1 MPVPGL
7 VSGAIMASSS
17 SKTPQMAQ
25 IAQGVELGLYQWF
38 LSPTTLV
45 QGVGVGMPAP
55 PTPPIPP
62 VPFVPSMTGT
72 VTVLPNAGI
81 MEAAFK
87 ANGLVGVFAPVM
99 WVPIM
104 LGVSLPHVIGGVSP
118 LVGVGSF
125 TGAVIG
131 DPILL
136 SSLLVVSFNSVGIVG
151 LEVPRICSALGQ
163 GIFGLF
169 SVSPPVGVIEGP
181 ILPPPASPISVPL
194 IGKFI

>member
-1 MPVPGL
+1 MPIPGL

-17 SKTPQMAQ
+17 SKTPQMGQ

-45 QGVGVGMPAP
+45 QGVGVGIPASAVVSLY
-55 PTPPIPP
+55 PPI
-62 VPFVPSMTGT
+62 MTGT
-72 VTVLPNAGI
+72 VTVAPNAGI
-81 MEAAFK
+81 MEGAFK
-87 ANGLVGVFAPVM
+87 GNGLVGVFAPVM
-99 WVPIM
+99 WTPIM
-104 LGVSLPHVIGGVSP
+104 LGVSLPHAIGCASP
-118 LVGVGSF
+118 LVGTGTF

-136 SSLLVVSFNSVGIVG
+136 TSLLVASFNSVGIVG
-151 LEVPRICSALGQ
+151 VEVPRICSALGQ

-169 SVSPPVGVIEGP
+169 SASPAIGVIAGP
-181 ILPPPASPISVPL
+181 ILPPPAPPISVPL